1 MAALTTATR
10 KRSAADGGACSVA
23 GGKKTKLAMVTFG
36 SIYNYEKQEV
46 LGEEGTY
53 GVVKWIRGEGE
64 GEGAPDVRGV
74 LREAGCLAACGG
86 HPNIVEIMEVA
97 ADAATGSVFLV
108 VEFVGASLQQTR
120 EEDFSEAEVRGYMRQ
135 LFSGAE
141 RMHAAGLVNRD
152 LKPDNILF
160 GAEGELKICD
170 FGMARPGRPD
180 GKAYS
185 DWWAGTP
192 CYRSPEQVVG
202 NPHYGPDVDMWALGC
217 VMAEILFDADTEEG
231 ILVVMAMDMLHEFT
245 ETGLQ
250 AFGTFKA
257 FWNLPEMSP
266 AGHEVLAGLL
276 NFDAGERLTA
286 AAALKHRWFAEDTP
300 PKPPR
305 RPRDDRPFFHF
316 LLVRYPARCC
326 R

>member
-23 GGKKTKLAMVTFG
+23 GGKKTKLAMVKFG

-135 LFSGAE
+135 LFNGAE
-141 RMHAAGLVNRD
+141 RM
-152 LKPDNILF
+152 
-160 GAEGELKICD
+160 
-170 FGMARPGRPD
+170 
-180 GKAYS
+180 
-185 DWWAGTP
+185 
-192 CYRSPEQVVG
+192 
-202 NPHYGPDVDMWALGC
+202 
-217 VMAEILFDADTEEG
+217 
-231 ILVVMAMDMLHEFT
+231 HEFT

-316 LLVRYPARCC
+316 LHVRYPARCC